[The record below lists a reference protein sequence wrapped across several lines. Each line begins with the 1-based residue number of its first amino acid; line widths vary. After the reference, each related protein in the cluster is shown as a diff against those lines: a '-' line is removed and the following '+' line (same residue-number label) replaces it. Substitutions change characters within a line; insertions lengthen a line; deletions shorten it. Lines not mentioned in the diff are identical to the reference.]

1 MQRTRVTRS
10 SSLLDTCKICNSCE
24 TYKILYGFERKKK
37 HLPVEPNLFE
47 VRSAN
52 NRSPSSYCPTCNLYM
67 ALYATI
73 RWRKRGAY
81 GKISK
86 NSYYRYKKMPKE
98 ARPPFYVKKCRG
110 EFIKDEYGTHFY
122 EVEELTSHNPFR
134 RPKTSATKPKL
145 PSQHKISITKS
156 PTIDITLESKID
168 FLRAGGISESWSYEG
183 SASGSEFQMF
193 SEFYEFP
200 TLS

>member
-1 MQRTRVTRS
+1 MQTGIP
-10 SSLLDTCKICNSCE
+10 LICNSCE

-122 EVEELTSHNPFR
+122 EVEELTSHNPFKKYTR
-134 RPKTSATKPKL
+134 RSTRKTSTWDKPNL
-145 PSQHKISITKS
+145 IPSHVLNSALRCIYT
-156 PTIDITLESKID
+156 DITPLYPKRETPSRTE
-168 FLRAGGISESWSYEG
+168 LSYESPPLEQLLPIFEP
-183 SASGSEFQMF
+183 SACDSSSF
-193 SEFYEFP
+193 
-200 TLS
+200 